1 MWVYIL
7 IAIIILVI
15 VTAAVLLYLRSVKTQ
30 MIDTQYSR
38 LHEVNQLP
46 FKLDLVKLKNYNLH
60 GEAKVLHNNWQ
71 DEWNETLNTHSTH
84 AENALEQSKT
94 NVEQFKFAKST
105 KNNELAGEN
114 IEIIKNKY
122 DELTEEVAR
131 FIKAVEEG
139 KHQNIESE
147 RLYREAKRDVLANGH
162 KFGDAKKPLEEVI
175 KAYEPE
181 VAKYEKMVN
190 DGDYLRANEF
200 IFSTY
205 NELLNLKDNMDEI
218 PKLIK
223 EVQKELP
230 QQFQELRYGCRD
242 LRAKGYDLD
251 HIKVEN
257 RLSTLKSN
265 LNRVEPLVAKLEL
278 EEADSILDSIHDELD
293 DMYELVE
300 HEVNAKNKFDG
311 GKDVITDELFN
322 AKALNYTLRTEIDYI
337 KEQYHIDESD
347 VQKVMNY
354 ENEIENLITIYSD
367 MITET
372 EKNTTRYSAIVDNI
386 DYLKNNAHTIHEEQN
401 SIQEHLV
408 NLREDD
414 AEARE
419 NLRYVNDRKE
429 KVYREL
435 MSSNLVTLPE
445 QFIVMKHEIEVNIR
459 EVENYFSR
467 RPLNVEYVK
476 VKVNDTVL
484 MMNKFEQEA
493 YAVMRDSQLTELM
506 IQYGNRFRSTDSDL
520 NAHLNEAERLFKENR
535 YKRAL
540 DVAKDAVESVEP
552 GSAAKIEKQFDNN

>member
-38 LHEVNQLP
+38 LHEVEQLP

-60 GEAKVLHNNWQ
+60 GEAKVLYNNWQ

-105 KNNELAGEN
+105 KNNDLAGEN

-131 FIKAVEEG
+131 FVKAVEEG

-278 EEADSILDSIHDELD
+278 EEAESILDSIHDELD

-300 HEVNAKNKFDG
+300 HEVNAKNKFDS

-367 MITET
+367 MINET

-476 VKVNDTVL
+476 AKVNDTVL

-506 IQYGNRFRSTDSDL
+506 IQYGNRFRSTDADL

>member
-15 VTAAVLLYLRSVKTQ
+15 VAAAVLLYLRSVKTQ
-30 MIDTQYSR
+30 MIETQYSK

-60 GEAKVLHNNWQ
+60 GEAKELYDNWQ

-84 AENALEQSKT
+84 ATNALEQSKT
-94 NVEQFKFAKST
+94 NVEKFKFSKST
-105 KNNELAGEN
+105 TDNELAGEN
-114 IEIIKNKY
+114 INIIKNKY
-122 DELTEEVAR
+122 DELTEEVAK
-131 FIKAVEEG
+131 FMESVEQG

-162 KFGDAKKPLEEVI
+162 KFGDAKTPLEEVI

-181 VAKYEKMVN
+181 ISKYETMVN
-190 DGDYLRANEF
+190 DGDYISANKF
-200 IFSTY
+200 IFNTY

-218 PKLIK
+218 PLLIK

-278 EEADSILDSIHDELD
+278 EEADSILENIQAELQ
-293 DMYELVE
+293 DMYDLVE

-311 GKDVITDELFN
+311 EKDVITDELFN

-337 KEQYHIDESD
+337 QEQYHIDESD
-347 VQKVMNY
+347 VQKVKNY
-354 ENEIENLITIYSD
+354 ANEIENLITIYSD
-367 MITET
+367 MIDET
-372 EKNTTRYSAIVDNI
+372 EKNTTRYSAIVDNV

-401 SIQEHLV
+401 SIQEHLI
-408 NLREDD
+408 NLREND

-435 MSSNLVTLPE
+435 MASNLVTLPE

-459 EVENYFSR
+459 EIENYFSR
-467 RPLNVEYVK
+467 KPLNVEYVK
-476 VKVNDTVL
+476 SKVNDTVL

-493 YAVMRDSQLTELM
+493 YAVMRDSQLTEVM
-506 IQYGNRFRSTDSDL
+506 IQYGNRFRSSDPDL
-520 NAHLNEAERLFKENR
+520 NNQLNEAERLFKENR

-540 DVAKDAVESVEP
+540 DVAKDAIESVEP
-552 GSAAKIEKQFDNN
+552 GSASKIEKQFDTN

>member
-15 VTAAVLLYLRSVKTQ
+15 VAAAVLLYLRSVKTQ

-38 LHEVNQLP
+38 LHEVDQLP

-60 GEAKVLHNNWQ
+60 GEAKVLYNNWQ
-71 DEWNETLNTHSTH
+71 DEWSETLNTHSTH

-131 FIKAVEEG
+131 FVKAVEEG

-278 EEADSILDSIHDELD
+278 EEAESILDSIHDELD

-367 MITET
+367 MINET

-476 VKVNDTVL
+476 AKVNDTVL

-506 IQYGNRFRSTDSDL
+506 IQYGNRFRSTDADL

>member
-30 MIDTQYSR
+30 MIETQYSR

-60 GEAKVLHNNWQ
+60 GEAKTLYNNWQ
-71 DEWNETLNTHSTH
+71 DEWNQTLNTHSTH
-84 AENALEQSKT
+84 ATNALEQSKV
-94 NVEQFKFAKST
+94 NVEKFRFAKST
-105 KNNELAGEN
+105 NDNELAGEN
-114 IEIIKNKY
+114 INIIKNKY
-122 DELTEEVAR
+122 DELTEEVAK
-131 FIKAVEEG
+131 FMESVEQG
-139 KHQNIESE
+139 KTENIESE

-181 VAKYEKMVN
+181 MAKYEKMVN

-200 IFSTY
+200 IFNTH
-205 NELLNLKDNMDEI
+205 NELLNLKDNMEEI
-218 PKLIK
+218 PLLIK

-278 EEADSILDSIHDELD
+278 EEAYSILENIHDELD
-293 DMYELVE
+293 DMYALVE
-300 HEVNAKNKFDG
+300 HEVTAKNKFDG
-311 GKDVITDELFN
+311 EKDVITDELFN

-337 KEQYHIDESD
+337 QEQYHIDESD

-367 MITET
+367 MIDET

-419 NLRYVNDRKE
+419 NINYVNDRKE

-445 QFIVMKHEIEVNIR
+445 QFIVMKHEIEMNIR
-459 EVENYFSR
+459 EIDNYFSR

-476 VKVNDTVL
+476 AKVNDTVL

-506 IQYGNRFRSTDSDL
+506 IQYGNRFRSTDPDL
-520 NAHLNEAERLFKENR
+520 NNQLNEAERLFKENR

-540 DVAKDAVESVEP
+540 DVAKDAVESAEP
-552 GSAAKIEKQFDNN
+552 GSAGKIEKQFDTN

>member
-38 LHEVNQLP
+38 LHEVDQLP

-60 GEAKVLHNNWQ
+60 GEAKVLYNNWQ
-71 DEWNETLNTHSTH
+71 DEWSETLNTHSTH

-131 FIKAVEEG
+131 FVKAVEEG

-278 EEADSILDSIHDELD
+278 EEAESILDSIHDELD

-367 MITET
+367 MINET

-476 VKVNDTVL
+476 AKVNDTVL

-506 IQYGNRFRSTDSDL
+506 IQYGNRFRSTDADL

>member
-205 NELLNLKDNMDEI
+205 NE
-218 PKLIK
+218 
-223 EVQKELP
+223 
-230 QQFQELRYGCRD
+230 ELRYGCRD

>member
-38 LHEVNQLP
+38 LHEVDQLP

-60 GEAKVLHNNWQ
+60 GEAKVLYNNWQ

-131 FIKAVEEG
+131 FVKAVEEG

-278 EEADSILDSIHDELD
+278 EEAESILDSIHDELD

-300 HEVNAKNKFDG
+300 HEVNAKNKFDS

-367 MITET
+367 MINET

-476 VKVNDTVL
+476 AKVNDTVL

-506 IQYGNRFRSTDSDL
+506 IQYGNRFRSTDADL

-540 DVAKDAVESVEP
+540 DVAKDAVESAEP

>member
-30 MIDTQYSR
+30 MIETQYSR

-60 GEAKVLHNNWQ
+60 GEAKTLYNNWQ
-71 DEWNETLNTHSTH
+71 DEWNQTLNTHSTH
-84 AENALEQSKT
+84 ATNALEQSKV
-94 NVEQFKFAKST
+94 NVEKFRFSKST
-105 KNNELAGEN
+105 NDNELAGEN
-114 IEIIKNKY
+114 INIIKNKY
-122 DELTEEVAR
+122 DELTEEVAK
-131 FIKAVEEG
+131 FMESVEQG
-139 KHQNIESE
+139 KTENIESE

-181 VAKYEKMVN
+181 MAKYEKMVN

-200 IFSTY
+200 IFNTH
-205 NELLNLKDNMDEI
+205 NELLNLKDNMEEI
-218 PKLIK
+218 PLLIK

-278 EEADSILDSIHDELD
+278 EEADSILENIHDELD
-293 DMYELVE
+293 DMYALVE
-300 HEVNAKNKFDG
+300 HEVTAKNKFDG
-311 GKDVITDELFN
+311 EKDVITDELFN

-337 KEQYHIDESD
+337 QEQYHIDESD

-367 MITET
+367 MIDET

-419 NLRYVNDRKE
+419 NINYVNDRKE

-445 QFIVMKHEIEVNIR
+445 QFIVMKHEIEMNIR
-459 EVENYFSR
+459 EIDNYFSR

-476 VKVNDTVL
+476 AKVNDTVL

-506 IQYGNRFRSTDSDL
+506 IQYGNRFRSTDPDL
-520 NAHLNEAERLFKENR
+520 NNQLNEAERLFKENR

-540 DVAKDAVESVEP
+540 DVAKDAVESAEP
-552 GSAAKIEKQFDNN
+552 GSAGKIEKQFDTN

>member
-30 MIDTQYSR
+30 MIETQYSR

-60 GEAKVLHNNWQ
+60 GEAKTLYNNWQ
-71 DEWNETLNTHSTH
+71 DEWNQTLNTHSTH
-84 AENALEQSKT
+84 ATNALEQSKV
-94 NVEQFKFAKST
+94 NVEKFRFAKST
-105 KNNELAGEN
+105 NDNELAGEN
-114 IEIIKNKY
+114 INIIKNKY
-122 DELTEEVAR
+122 DELTEEVAK
-131 FIKAVEEG
+131 FMESVEQG
-139 KHQNIESE
+139 KTENIESE

-181 VAKYEKMVN
+181 MAKYEKMVN

-200 IFSTY
+200 IFNTH
-205 NELLNLKDNMDEI
+205 NELLNLKDNMEEI
-218 PKLIK
+218 PLLIK

-278 EEADSILDSIHDELD
+278 EEADSILENIHDELD
-293 DMYELVE
+293 DMYALVE
-300 HEVNAKNKFDG
+300 HEVTAKNKFDG
-311 GKDVITDELFN
+311 EKDVITDELFN

-337 KEQYHIDESD
+337 QEQYHIDESD

-367 MITET
+367 MINET

-419 NLRYVNDRKE
+419 NINYVNDRKE

-445 QFIVMKHEIEVNIR
+445 QFIVMKHEIEMNIR
-459 EVENYFSR
+459 EIDNYFSR

-476 VKVNDTVL
+476 AKVNDTVL

-506 IQYGNRFRSTDSDL
+506 IQYGNRFRSTDPDL
-520 NAHLNEAERLFKENR
+520 NNQLNEAERLFKENR

-540 DVAKDAVESVEP
+540 DVAKDAVESAEP
-552 GSAAKIEKQFDNN
+552 GSAGKIEKQFDTN

>member
-15 VTAAVLLYLRSVKTQ
+15 VAAAVLLYLRSVKTQ

-60 GEAKVLHNNWQ
+60 GEAKGLYNNWQ

-84 AENALEQSKT
+84 ATNALEQSKT
-94 NVEQFKFAKST
+94 NVEQFKFSQST

-278 EEADSILDSIHDELD
+278 EEAESILDSIHDELD

-300 HEVNAKNKFDG
+300 HEVNAKNKFDS

-367 MITET
+367 MINET

-476 VKVNDTVL
+476 AKVNDTVL

-506 IQYGNRFRSTDSDL
+506 IQYGNRFRSTDADL

>member
-60 GEAKVLHNNWQ
+60 GEAKVLYNNWQ
-71 DEWNETLNTHSTH
+71 DEWNEALNTHSTH

-181 VAKYEKMVN
+181 VAKYENMVN

>member
-30 MIDTQYSR
+30 MIETQYSR

-60 GEAKVLHNNWQ
+60 GEAKTLYNNWQ
-71 DEWNETLNTHSTH
+71 DEWNQTLNTHSTH
-84 AENALEQSKT
+84 ATNALEQSKV
-94 NVEQFKFAKST
+94 NVEKFRFAKST
-105 KNNELAGEN
+105 NDNELAGEN
-114 IEIIKNKY
+114 INIIKNKY
-122 DELTEEVAR
+122 DELTEEVAK
-131 FIKAVEEG
+131 FMESVEQG
-139 KHQNIESE
+139 KTENIESE

-181 VAKYEKMVN
+181 MAKYEKMVN

-200 IFSTY
+200 IFNTH
-205 NELLNLKDNMDEI
+205 NELLNLKDNMEEI
-218 PKLIK
+218 PLLIK

-278 EEADSILDSIHDELD
+278 EEADSILENIHDELD
-293 DMYELVE
+293 DMYALVE
-300 HEVNAKNKFDG
+300 HEVTAKNKFDG
-311 GKDVITDELFN
+311 EKDVITDELFN

-337 KEQYHIDESD
+337 QEQYHIDESD

-367 MITET
+367 MINET

-419 NLRYVNDRKE
+419 NINYVNDRKE

-435 MSSNLVTLPE
+435 MSSNLVMLPE
-445 QFIVMKHEIEVNIR
+445 QFIVMKHEIEMNIR
-459 EVENYFSR
+459 EIDNYFSR

-476 VKVNDTVL
+476 AKVNDTVL

-506 IQYGNRFRSTDSDL
+506 IQYGNRFRSTDPDL
-520 NAHLNEAERLFKENR
+520 NNQLNEAERLFKENR

-540 DVAKDAVESVEP
+540 DVAKDAVESAEP
-552 GSAAKIEKQFDNN
+552 GSAGKIEKQFDTN

>member
-30 MIDTQYSR
+30 MIETQYSR

-60 GEAKVLHNNWQ
+60 GEAKTLYNNWQ
-71 DEWNETLNTHSTH
+71 DEWNQTLNTHSTH
-84 AENALEQSKT
+84 ATNALEQSKV
-94 NVEQFKFAKST
+94 NVEKFRFAKST
-105 KNNELAGEN
+105 NDNELAGEN
-114 IEIIKNKY
+114 INIIKNKY
-122 DELTEEVAR
+122 DELTEEVAK
-131 FIKAVEEG
+131 FMESVEQG
-139 KHQNIESE
+139 KTENIESE

-181 VAKYEKMVN
+181 MAKYEKMVN

-200 IFSTY
+200 IFNTH
-205 NELLNLKDNMDEI
+205 NELLNLKDNMEEI
-218 PKLIK
+218 PLLIK

-278 EEADSILDSIHDELD
+278 EEADSILENIHDELD
-293 DMYELVE
+293 DMYALVE
-300 HEVNAKNKFDG
+300 HEVTAKNKFDG
-311 GKDVITDELFN
+311 EKDVITDELFN

-337 KEQYHIDESD
+337 QEQYHIDESD

-367 MITET
+367 MIDET

-419 NLRYVNDRKE
+419 NINYVNDRKE

-445 QFIVMKHEIEVNIR
+445 QFIVMKHEIEMNIR
-459 EVENYFSR
+459 EIDNYFSR

-476 VKVNDTVL
+476 AKVNDTVL

-506 IQYGNRFRSTDSDL
+506 IQYGNRFRSTDPDL
-520 NAHLNEAERLFKENR
+520 NNQLNEAERLFKENR

-540 DVAKDAVESVEP
+540 DVAKDAVESAEP
-552 GSAAKIEKQFDNN
+552 GSAGKIEKQFDTN

>member
-15 VTAAVLLYLRSVKTQ
+15 VAAAVLLYLRSVKTQ

-46 FKLDLVKLKNYNLH
+46 FKLNLVKLKNYNLH
-60 GEAKVLHNNWQ
+60 GEAKELHNNWQ

-84 AENALEQSKT
+84 ATNALEQSKT

-105 KNNELAGEN
+105 NNNELAGEN

-122 DELTEEVAR
+122 DEMTEEVAK

-200 IFSTY
+200 IFNTY

-278 EEADSILDSIHDELD
+278 EEAESILDNIHDELD

-419 NLRYVNDRKE
+419 NVGYVNDRKE

-445 QFIVMKHEIEVNIR
+445 QFIVMKHEIEVNLR

-476 VKVNDTVL
+476 RKVNDTVL

-493 YAVMRDSQLTELM
+493 YAVMRDSELTELM
-506 IQYGNRFRSTDSDL
+506 IQYGNRFRSSDADL
-520 NAHLNEAERLFKENR
+520 NAQLNEAERLFKENR

-552 GSAAKIEKQFDNN
+552 GSPAKIEKQFDNN

>member
-38 LHEVNQLP
+38 LHEVDQLP

-60 GEAKVLHNNWQ
+60 GEAKVLYNNWQ
-71 DEWNETLNTHSTH
+71 DEWSETLNTHSTH

-131 FIKAVEEG
+131 FVKAVEEG

-278 EEADSILDSIHDELD
+278 EEAESILDSIHDELD

-367 MITET
+367 MINET

-476 VKVNDTVL
+476 AKVNDTVL

-506 IQYGNRFRSTDSDL
+506 IQYGNRFRSTDADL

-540 DVAKDAVESVEP
+540 DVAKDAVESAEP

>member
-30 MIDTQYSR
+30 MIETQYSR

-60 GEAKVLHNNWQ
+60 GEAKTLYNNWQ
-71 DEWNETLNTHSTH
+71 DEWNQTLNTHSTH
-84 AENALEQSKT
+84 ATNALEQSKV
-94 NVEQFKFAKST
+94 NVEKFRFAKST
-105 KNNELAGEN
+105 NDNELAGEN
-114 IEIIKNKY
+114 INIIKNKY
-122 DELTEEVAR
+122 DELTEEVAK
-131 FIKAVEEG
+131 FMESVEQG
-139 KHQNIESE
+139 KTENIESE

-175 KAYEPE
+175 KTYEPE
-181 VAKYEKMVN
+181 MAKYEKMVN

-200 IFSTY
+200 IFNTH
-205 NELLNLKDNMDEI
+205 NELLNLKDNMEEI
-218 PKLIK
+218 PLLIK

-278 EEADSILDSIHDELD
+278 EEADSILENIHDELD
-293 DMYELVE
+293 DMYALVE
-300 HEVNAKNKFDG
+300 HEVTAKNKFDG
-311 GKDVITDELFN
+311 EKDVITDELFN

-337 KEQYHIDESD
+337 QEQYHIDESD

-367 MITET
+367 MIDET

-419 NLRYVNDRKE
+419 NINYVNDRKE

-445 QFIVMKHEIEVNIR
+445 QFIVMKHEIEMNIR
-459 EVENYFSR
+459 EIDNYFSR

-476 VKVNDTVL
+476 AKVNDTVL

-506 IQYGNRFRSTDSDL
+506 IQYGNRFRSTDPDL
-520 NAHLNEAERLFKENR
+520 NNQLNEAERLFKENR

-540 DVAKDAVESVEP
+540 DVAKDAVESAEP
-552 GSAAKIEKQFDNN
+552 GSAGKIEKQFDTN

>member
-38 LHEVNQLP
+38 LHEVDQLP

-60 GEAKVLHNNWQ
+60 GEAKVLYNNWQ
-71 DEWNETLNTHSTH
+71 DEWSETLNTHSTH

-131 FIKAVEEG
+131 FVKAVEEG

-278 EEADSILDSIHDELD
+278 EEAESILDSIHDELD

-300 HEVNAKNKFDG
+300 HEVNAKNKFDS

-367 MITET
+367 MINET

-476 VKVNDTVL
+476 AKVNDTVL

-506 IQYGNRFRSTDSDL
+506 IQYGNRFRSTDADL

-540 DVAKDAVESVEP
+540 DVAKDAVESAEP

>member
-15 VTAAVLLYLRSVKTQ
+15 VAAAVLLYLRSVKTQ

-60 GEAKVLHNNWQ
+60 GEAKGLYNNWQ

-84 AENALEQSKT
+84 ATNALEQSKT
-94 NVEQFKFAKST
+94 NVEQFKFSQST

-278 EEADSILDSIHDELD
+278 EEAESILDSIHDELD

-300 HEVNAKNKFDG
+300 HEVNAKNKFDS

-367 MITET
+367 MINET

-476 VKVNDTVL
+476 AKVNDTVL

-506 IQYGNRFRSTDSDL
+506 IQYGNRFRSTDADL

-540 DVAKDAVESVEP
+540 DVAKDAVESAEP

>member
-15 VTAAVLLYLRSVKTQ
+15 VAAAVLLYLRSVKTQ

-38 LHEVNQLP
+38 LHEVDQLP

-60 GEAKVLHNNWQ
+60 GEAKVLYNNWQ
-71 DEWNETLNTHSTH
+71 DEWSETLNTHSTH

-131 FIKAVEEG
+131 FVKAVEEG

-278 EEADSILDSIHDELD
+278 EEAESILDSIHDELD

-300 HEVNAKNKFDG
+300 HEVNAKNKFDS

-367 MITET
+367 MINET

-476 VKVNDTVL
+476 AKVNDTVL

-506 IQYGNRFRSTDSDL
+506 IQYGNRFRSTDADL

>member
-131 FIKAVEEG
+131 FVKAVEEG

>member
-15 VTAAVLLYLRSVKTQ
+15 VAAAVLLYLRSVKTQ

-60 GEAKVLHNNWQ
+60 GEAKGLYNNWQ

-84 AENALEQSKT
+84 ATNALEQSKT
-94 NVEQFKFAKST
+94 NVEQFKFSQST

-122 DELTEEVAR
+122 DELTEEVAG

-200 IFSTY
+200 IFNTY
-205 NELLNLKDNMDEI
+205 NELLNLKDSMDEI

-278 EEADSILDSIHDELD
+278 EEADSILDNIHDELD

-311 GKDVITDELFN
+311 GKDIITDELFN

-337 KEQYHIDESD
+337 QDQYHIDESD

-354 ENEIENLITIYSD
+354 ENEIENLISIYSG
-367 MITET
+367 MIEET

-429 KVYREL
+429 MVYREL

-445 QFIVMKHEIEVNIR
+445 QFIVMKHEIEVNIK
-459 EVENYFSR
+459 EIKNYFSR

-476 VKVNDTVL
+476 AKVNDTVL

-506 IQYGNRFRSTDSDL
+506 IQYGNRFRSTDADL

>member
-60 GEAKVLHNNWQ
+60 GEAKGLYNNWQ

-84 AENALEQSKT
+84 ATNALEQSKT
-94 NVEQFKFAKST
+94 NVEQFKFSQST

-122 DELTEEVAR
+122 DELTEEVAG

-200 IFSTY
+200 IFNTY
-205 NELLNLKDNMDEI
+205 NELLNLKDSMDEI

-278 EEADSILDSIHDELD
+278 EEADSILDNIHDELD

-311 GKDVITDELFN
+311 GKDIITDELFN

-337 KEQYHIDESD
+337 QDQYHIDESD

-354 ENEIENLITIYSD
+354 ENEIENLISIYSG
-367 MITET
+367 MIEET

-429 KVYREL
+429 MVYREL

-445 QFIVMKHEIEVNIR
+445 QFIVMKHEIEVNIK
-459 EVENYFSR
+459 EIENYFSR

-476 VKVNDTVL
+476 AKVNDTVL

-506 IQYGNRFRSTDSDL
+506 IQYGNRFRSTDADL

-540 DVAKDAVESVEP
+540 DVAKDAIESVEP

>member
-60 GEAKVLHNNWQ
+60 GEAKVLYNNWQ

-386 DYLKNNAHTIHEEQN
+386 DYLKNNAHMIHEEQN

>member
-38 LHEVNQLP
+38 LHEVDQLP

-60 GEAKVLHNNWQ
+60 GEAKVLYNNWQ

-84 AENALEQSKT
+84 AENALEQSKI

-122 DELTEEVAR
+122 DELTEEIAR
-131 FIKAVEEG
+131 FVKAVEEG
-139 KHQNIESE
+139 KHQNIEVE

-181 VAKYEKMVN
+181 VDKYEKMVN

-230 QQFQELRYGCRD
+230 QHFQELRYGCRD

-278 EEADSILDSIHDELD
+278 EEAETILDSIHDELD

-300 HEVNAKNKFDG
+300 HEVNAKNKFDS

-367 MITET
+367 MINET

-445 QFIVMKHEIEVNIR
+445 QFIVMKHEIEVNSR

-476 VKVNDTVL
+476 AKVNDTVL

-506 IQYGNRFRSTDSDL
+506 IQYGNRFRSTDADL

-540 DVAKDAVESVEP
+540 DLAKDAVESVEP

>member
-15 VTAAVLLYLRSVKTQ
+15 VAAAVLLYLRSVKTQ

-60 GEAKVLHNNWQ
+60 GEAKVLYNNWQ
-71 DEWNETLNTHSTH
+71 DEWSETLNTHSTH

-131 FIKAVEEG
+131 FVKAVEEG

-278 EEADSILDSIHDELD
+278 EEAESILDSIHDELD

-300 HEVNAKNKFDG
+300 HEVNAKNKFDS

-367 MITET
+367 MINET

-476 VKVNDTVL
+476 AKVNDTVL

-506 IQYGNRFRSTDSDL
+506 IQYGNRFRSTDADL

-540 DVAKDAVESVEP
+540 DVAKDAVESAEP

>member
-60 GEAKVLHNNWQ
+60 GEAKVLYNNWQ

>member
-15 VTAAVLLYLRSVKTQ
+15 VAAAVLLYLRSVKTQ
-30 MIDTQYSR
+30 MIDTQYSK

-60 GEAKVLHNNWQ
+60 GEAKGLYNNWQ
-71 DEWNETLNTHSTH
+71 DEWNDTLNTHSTH
-84 AENALEQSKT
+84 ATNALEQSKKD
-94 NVEQFKFAKST
+94 VEQFKFSQST

-114 IEIIKNKY
+114 IELIQKKY
-122 DELTEEVAR
+122 DELTEEIAG
-131 FIKAVEEG
+131 FTKAVEEG
-139 KHQNIESE
+139 KHQNVESE

-190 DGDYLRANEF
+190 DGDYIRANEF
-200 IFSTY
+200 IFNTY
-205 NELLNLKDNMDEI
+205 NELLNLKDSMDEI

-278 EEADSILDSIHDELD
+278 EEADSILENIHDELD

-337 KEQYHIDESD
+337 QEQYHIDESD

-354 ENEIENLITIYSD
+354 ENEIENLISIYSG
-367 MITET
+367 MIEET

-419 NLRYVNDRKE
+419 NLRYVIDRKE

-445 QFIVMKHEIEVNIR
+445 QFIVMKHEIEVDVKEI
-459 EVENYFSR
+459 ENYFNR

-476 VKVNDTVL
+476 AKVNDTVL

-540 DVAKDAVESVEP
+540 DVAKDAIESVEP

>member
-60 GEAKVLHNNWQ
+60 GEAKVLYNNWQ
-71 DEWNETLNTHSTH
+71 DEWNEALNTHSTH

-114 IEIIKNKY
+114 IEVIKNKY

-131 FIKAVEEG
+131 FVKAVEEG

-242 LRAKGYDLD
+242 LRAQGYDLD

-278 EEADSILDSIHDELD
+278 EEAESILDNIHDELD

-300 HEVNAKNKFDG
+300 HEVNAKNKFDS

-337 KEQYHIDESD
+337 KEHYHIDESD

-476 VKVNDTVL
+476 AKVNDTVL

-493 YAVMRDSQLTELM
+493 YAVMRDSQLTELI

-540 DVAKDAVESVEP
+540 GLAKDAVESVEP

>member
-30 MIDTQYSR
+30 MIETQYSR

-60 GEAKVLHNNWQ
+60 GEAKTLYNNWQ
-71 DEWNETLNTHSTH
+71 DEWNETLNTNSTH
-84 AENALEQSKT
+84 ATNALEQSKVK
-94 NVEQFKFAKST
+94 VEKFRFTKST
-105 KNNELAGEN
+105 NDNELAGEN
-114 IEIIKNKY
+114 INIIKNKY
-122 DELTEEVAR
+122 DELTEEVAK
-131 FIKAVEEG
+131 FMESVEQG
-139 KHQNIESE
+139 KTENIESE

-181 VAKYEKMVN
+181 MAKYEKMVN

-200 IFSTY
+200 IFNTH
-205 NELLNLKDNMDEI
+205 NELLNLKDNMEEI
-218 PKLIK
+218 PLLIK

-278 EEADSILDSIHDELD
+278 EEADSILENIHDELD
-293 DMYELVE
+293 DMYALVE
-300 HEVNAKNKFDG
+300 HEVTAKNKFDG
-311 GKDVITDELFN
+311 EKDVITDELFN

-337 KEQYHIDESD
+337 QEQYHIDESD

-367 MITET
+367 MIDET

-419 NLRYVNDRKE
+419 NINYVNDRKE

-435 MSSNLVTLPE
+435 MSSNLVMLPE
-445 QFIVMKHEIEVNIR
+445 QFIVMKHEIEMNIR
-459 EVENYFSR
+459 EIDNYFSR

-476 VKVNDTVL
+476 AKVNDTVL

-493 YAVMRDSQLTELM
+493 YAVMRDSQLTE
-506 IQYGNRFRSTDSDL
+506 
-520 NAHLNEAERLFKENR
+520 
-535 YKRAL
+535 
-540 DVAKDAVESVEP
+540 
-552 GSAAKIEKQFDNN
+552 

>member
-15 VTAAVLLYLRSVKTQ
+15 VTAAVLMYLRSVKTQ

-38 LHEVNQLP
+38 LHEVEQLP

-60 GEAKVLHNNWQ
+60 GEAKVLYNNWQ

-105 KNNELAGEN
+105 KNNDLAGEN

-122 DELTEEVAR
+122 DELTEEVAK
-131 FIKAVEEG
+131 FMESVEQG
-139 KHQNIESE
+139 KTENIESE

-181 VAKYEKMVN
+181 MAKYEKMVN

-200 IFSTY
+200 IFNTH
-205 NELLNLKDNMDEI
+205 NELLNLKDNMEEI
-218 PKLIK
+218 PLLIK

-278 EEADSILDSIHDELD
+278 EEADSILENIHDELD
-293 DMYELVE
+293 DMYALVE
-300 HEVNAKNKFDG
+300 HEVTAKNKFDG
-311 GKDVITDELFN
+311 EKDVITDELFN

-337 KEQYHIDESD
+337 QEQYHIDESD

-367 MITET
+367 MIDET

-419 NLRYVNDRKE
+419 NINYVNDRKE

-445 QFIVMKHEIEVNIR
+445 QFIVMKHEIEMNIR
-459 EVENYFSR
+459 EIDNYFSR

-476 VKVNDTVL
+476 AKVNDTVL

-506 IQYGNRFRSTDSDL
+506 IQYGNRFRSTDPDL
-520 NAHLNEAERLFKENR
+520 NNQLNEAERLFKENR

-540 DVAKDAVESVEP
+540 DVAKDAVESAEP
-552 GSAAKIEKQFDNN
+552 GSAGKIEKQFDTN

>member
-15 VTAAVLLYLRSVKTQ
+15 VAAAVLLYLRSVKTQ

-60 GEAKVLHNNWQ
+60 GEAKELHNSWQ
-71 DEWNETLNTHSTH
+71 DEWNEILNTHSTH
-84 AENALEQSKT
+84 ATNALEQSKV
-94 NVEQFKFAKST
+94 NIEQFKFAKST
-105 KNNELAGEN
+105 NNNELAGEN

-122 DELTEEVAR
+122 DEMTEEVAK

-200 IFSTY
+200 IFNTY

-278 EEADSILDSIHDELD
+278 EEAESILDNIHDELD

-337 KEQYHIDESD
+337 QDQYHIDESD

-419 NLRYVNDRKE
+419 NMGYVNDRKE
-429 KVYREL
+429 KVYRDL

-445 QFIVMKHEIEVNIR
+445 QFIVMKHEIEVNLR

-476 VKVNDTVL
+476 GKVNDTVM

-493 YAVMRDSQLTELM
+493 YAVIRDSELTELM
-506 IQYGNRFRSTDSDL
+506 IQYGNRFRSTDVDL
-520 NAHLNEAERLFKENR
+520 NAQLNEAERLFKENR

-540 DVAKDAVESVEP
+540 DVAKDAVESAEP

>member
-15 VTAAVLLYLRSVKTQ
+15 VAAAVLLYLRSVKTQ
-30 MIDTQYSR
+30 MIDTQYNR

-60 GEAKVLHNNWQ
+60 GEAKGLYNNWQ

-94 NVEQFKFAKST
+94 NVEQFKFSQST

-122 DELTEEVAR
+122 DELTEEVAG

-139 KHQNIESE
+139 KHQNVESE

-190 DGDYLRANEF
+190 DGDYIRANEF
-200 IFSTY
+200 IFNTY
-205 NELLNLKDNMDEI
+205 NELLNLKDSMDEI

-278 EEADSILDSIHDELD
+278 EEADSILDNIHDELD

-337 KEQYHIDESD
+337 QEQYHIDESD

-354 ENEIENLITIYSD
+354 ENEIENLISIYSG
-367 MITET
+367 MIEET

-419 NLRYVNDRKE
+419 NIRYVNDRKE

-459 EVENYFSR
+459 EIDNYFSR
-467 RPLNVEYVK
+467 KPLNVEYVK
-476 VKVNDTVL
+476 AKVNDTVL

-506 IQYGNRFRSTDSDL
+506 IQYGNRFRSTDADL

>member
-7 IAIIILVI
+7 ITIIVLVI
-15 VTAAVLLYLRSVKTQ
+15 VAAAVLLYLRSVKTQ
-30 MIDTQYSR
+30 MIDTQYSK

-60 GEAKVLHNNWQ
+60 GEAKVLYNKWQ
-71 DEWNETLNTHSTH
+71 DEWNETLNTHTTH
-84 AENALEQSKT
+84 AENALEQSKI
-94 NVEQFKFAKST
+94 NIEQFKFSKST
-105 KNNELAGEN
+105 NNNELAGEN

-122 DELTEEVAR
+122 DELTEEVAG
-131 FIKAVEEG
+131 FIKAAEEG

-162 KFGDAKKPLEEVI
+162 QFGDAKKPLEEVI

-200 IFSTY
+200 IFNTY
-205 NELLNLKDNMDEI
+205 NELLNLKDNMEEI

-230 QQFQELRYGCRD
+230 QHFQELLYGCRD

-278 EEADSILDSIHDELD
+278 EEAESILDNIHDELD

-311 GKDVITDELFN
+311 EKDVITDELFN

-337 KEQYHIDESD
+337 KEQYHIDETD

-367 MITET
+367 MIAET
-372 EKNTTRYSAIVDNI
+372 EKNTTRYSAVVDNI
-386 DYLKNNAHTIHEEQN
+386 DYLKNNAHSIHEEQN

-419 NLRYVNDRKE
+419 NVGYVNDRKE
-429 KVYREL
+429 KIYREL
-435 MSSNLVTLPE
+435 LSSNLVTLPE
-445 QFIVMKHEIEVNIR
+445 QFIVMKHEIEVNLR

-467 RPLNVEYVK
+467 RPLNVQYVK
-476 VKVNDTVL
+476 GKVNDTVL

-493 YAVMRDSQLTELM
+493 YAVMRDSALTELM
-506 IQYGNRFRSTDSDL
+506 IQYGNRFRSTDADL
-520 NAHLNEAERLFKENR
+520 NAQLNESERLFKENR

-540 DVAKDAVESVEP
+540 NVAKDAVESVEP

>member
-7 IAIIILVI
+7 IAVIILVI
-15 VTAAVLLYLRSVKTQ
+15 VVAGVLLYLRSVKTQ

-60 GEAKVLHNNWQ
+60 GEAKELHKNWQ

-84 AENALEQSKT
+84 ATNALEQSKS
-94 NVEQFKFAKST
+94 NIEKFKFAKST
-105 KNNELAGEN
+105 SDNELAGEN
-114 IEIIKNKY
+114 IDIIKNKY
-122 DELTEEVAR
+122 DELTEEIAK
-131 FIKAVEEG
+131 FMESVEQG

-162 KFGDAKKPLEEVI
+162 KYGDAKVPLEEVI

-190 DGDYLRANEF
+190 AGNYLRANEF
-200 IFSTY
+200 IFNTY

-218 PKLIK
+218 PLLIR
-223 EVQKELP
+223 EIQKELP

-242 LRAKGYDLD
+242 LRAQGYDLD

-265 LNRVEPLVAKLEL
+265 LNRVEPLIAKLEL
-278 EEADSILDSIHDELD
+278 DEAHSILDDIHDELD

-300 HEVNAKNKFDG
+300 HEVNAKNKFDHE
-311 GKDVITDELFN
+311 KDVITDELFN

-354 ENEIENLITIYSD
+354 ENEIENLISIYSG
-367 MITET
+367 MIDET
-372 EKNTTRYSAIVDNI
+372 EKNTTRYSAIVDNV
-386 DYLKNNAHTIHEEQN
+386 DYLKNNAHTIHDEQN
-401 SIQEHLV
+401 GIQEHLI

-435 MSSNLVTLPE
+435 MASNLVTLPE
-445 QFIVMKHEIEVNIR
+445 QFIVMKHEIEVNVR
-459 EVENYFSR
+459 EINNYFSR
-467 RPLNVEYVK
+467 RPLNVEYIK
-476 VKVNDTVL
+476 AKVNDTVL

-493 YAVMRDSQLTELM
+493 YAVMRESQLAEQM
-506 IQYGNRFRSTDSDL
+506 IQYGNRYRSTDVDVNSNL
-520 NAHLNEAERLFKENR
+520 EEAERLFKENR

-540 DVAKDAVESVEP
+540 DVAKDTIESVEP
-552 GSAAKIEKQFDNN
+552 GSGARIEKQFDK